1 MFDLSQYT
9 TAQERIDEF
18 WKVYPNGRIATE
30 ILEASTNRFIVKAS
44 IFTTV
49 DDVHPLSTG
58 LAQEEIGSSNINKNF
73 ALENCETSAIAR
85 CCANAN
91 IGIDKKN
98 LSQSRPSREEMQ
110 KVQAIEEHKNRPF
123 EKKLQDK
130 ITVPLEDDPW
140 TIKKVDAPA
149 TSAEA
154 VDLVKE
160 IIGGQTDKDIPNC
173 SHGKPRILRTGT
185 SKAGKQWAAWDCAFK
200 ASNYQVGQEKPC
212 DPDRIWLELSPSGTW
227 VPQKGR

>member
-18 WKVYPNGRIATE
+18 WKIYPNGRIATE

-123 EKKLQDK
+123 EKKLQEK

-140 TIKKVDAPA
+140 TIKQVEPPA

-154 VDLVKE
+154 VNIVKE
-160 IIGGQTDKDIPNC
+160 IIGGQTDKDIPRC
-173 SHGKPRILRTGT
+173 EHGEMYWKTGT
-185 SKAGKQWAAWDCAFK
+185 TKAGKPWGHFK
-200 ASNYQVGQEKPC
+200 CPHSALGEINRCPKDKEVIWYEIKPNGS
-212 DPDRIWLELSPSGTW
+212 WG
-227 VPQKGR
+227 PQKDRV

>member
-18 WKVYPNGRIATE
+18 WKIYPNGRIGTE
-30 ILEASTNRFIVKAS
+30 ILEASTSRFIVKAS
-44 IFTTV
+44 IFATL
-49 DDVHPLSTG
+49 DDTFPLSTG

-123 EKKLQDK
+123 EKKLQEK

-140 TIKKVDAPA
+140 TIKQVAPPS

-154 VDLVKE
+154 VNIVKE
-160 IIGGQTDKDIPNC
+160 IIGGQTDKDIPRC
-173 SHGKPRILRTGT
+173 EHGEMYWKTGT
-185 SKAGKQWAAWDCAFK
+185 TKAGKPWGHFKCPHSANGEIDRCPKDKEVIWYEIKPNGAW
-200 ASNYQVGQEKPC
+200 G
-212 DPDRIWLELSPSGTW
+212 
-227 VPQKGR
+227 PQKDRV